1 MDFLNEF
8 LVPYSV
14 ATVGSIALK
23 LLLAFALGVVIS
35 VVYHWTHDG
44 IAERSFT
51 DTLIILCMLIS
62 VVMVVIGDSVARA
75 FSLVGALSIIRF
87 RTAVQDP
94 RDIAFVFFALAVGMA
109 VGASDP
115 PIAILATFLISAII
129 ILLHWWHGKH
139 PNRDTYQLTFK
150 APLDYA
156 SDQALR
162 AVFKERLIQDRLIR
176 QETSK
181 AGGVE
186 LRYHVKFKEPEGSDA
201 FFQELSALEGIQGI
215 KLTKQRR
222 LEG

>member
-1 MDFLNEF
+1 MAFLNEF

-23 LLLAFALGVVIS
+23 LLLAFALGIVIS
-35 VVYHWTHDG
+35 VVYHWTHMG

-87 RTAVQDP
+87 RTVVQDP
-94 RDIAFVFFALAVGMA
+94 RDIAFVFFALATGMA

-115 PIAILATFLISAII
+115 PIAILGTFLISGII
-129 ILLHWWHGKH
+129 MLLHWWHGRH
-139 PNRDTYQLTFK
+139 PNRETFQLTFK
-150 APLDYA
+150 APLAAA
-156 SDQALR
+156 SEPTLR
-162 AVFKERLIQDRLIR
+162 SIFNRYLIYERLFH

-181 AGGVE
+181 SGGIE
-186 LRYHVKFKEPEGSDA
+186 LRYHIKFKDTEGREP
-201 FFQELSALEGIQGI
+201 FFQELSALEEIQGV
-215 KLTKQRR
+215 KLTER
-222 LEG
+222 

>member
-23 LLLAFALGVVIS
+23 LLLAFSLGIVIS
-35 VVYHWTHDG
+35 VVYHWTHMG

-87 RTAVQDP
+87 RTVVQDP
-94 RDIAFVFFALAVGMA
+94 RDIAFVFFALATGMA

-115 PIAILATFLISAII
+115 PIAILGTFLISGII
-129 ILLHWWHGKH
+129 MLLHWWHGRH
-139 PNRDTYQLTFK
+139 PNRETFQLTFK
-150 APLDYA
+150 APLDSA
-156 SDQALR
+156 SEPVVRSIFSKHLIH
-162 AVFKERLIQDRLIR
+162 ERLIH

-181 AGGVE
+181 TGGVE
-186 LRYHVKFKEPEGSDA
+186 LRYHITFKDPEGCEP
-201 FFQELSALEGIQGI
+201 FFQELSTLEDIQGI
-215 KLTKQRR
+215 KLTKR
-222 LEG
+222 LS

>member
-23 LLLAFALGVVIS
+23 LLLAFALGIVIS
-35 VVYHWTHDG
+35 VAYHWTHEG

-115 PIAILATFLISAII
+115 PIAILATFLISGII
-129 ILLHWWHGKH
+129 LLLHWWHGKH

-150 APLDYA
+150 APFDYA
-156 SDQALR
+156 SDPALR
-162 AVFKERLIQDRLIR
+162 AIFDNHLIQERLLH

-181 AGGVE
+181 TGGVE
-186 LRYHVKFKEPEGSDA
+186 LQYQVKFKDSEGWEP
-201 FFQELSALEGIQGI
+201 FFQELSALEEIRGV
-215 KLTKQRR
+215 KLTRQ
-222 LEG
+222 

>member
-23 LLLAFALGVVIS
+23 LLLAFALGIVIS
-35 VVYHWTHDG
+35 VVYHWTHEA

-87 RTAVQDP
+87 RTVVQDP
-94 RDIAFVFFALAVGMA
+94 RDIAFVFFALATGMA

-115 PIAILATFLISAII
+115 PIAILGTFLIGGII
-129 ILLHWWHGKH
+129 ILLHWWHGRH
-139 PNRDTYQLTFK
+139 PNHETFQLTFK
-150 APLDYA
+150 APPA
-156 SDQALR
+156 SASEPVLR
-162 AVFKERLIQDRLIR
+162 SIFNKHLIHERLIH

-181 AGGVE
+181 TGGVE
-186 LRYHVKFKEPEGSDA
+186 LRYHIKFKDSEGWEL
-201 FFQELSALEGIQGI
+201 FFQELSALEDIRGI
-215 KLTKQRR
+215 KLTKR
-222 LEG
+222 

>member
-23 LLLAFALGVVIS
+23 LLLAFALGIVIS
-35 VVYHWTHDG
+35 VVYHWTHMG

-87 RTAVQDP
+87 RTVVQDP
-94 RDIAFVFFALAVGMA
+94 RDIAFVFFALATGMA

-115 PIAILATFLISAII
+115 PIAILGTFLISGII
-129 ILLHWWHGKH
+129 MLLHWWHGRH
-139 PNRDTYQLTFK
+139 PNRETFQLTFK
-150 APLDYA
+150 SHLD
-156 SDQALR
+156 STSESVIRSIFSKHLIH
-162 AVFKERLIQDRLIR
+162 ERLIH

-181 AGGVE
+181 TGGVE
-186 LRYHVKFKEPEGSDA
+186 LRYHITFKDPEGWEP
-201 FFQELSALEGIQGI
+201 FFQELSTLEDIQGI
-215 KLTKQRR
+215 KLTKR
-222 LEG
+222 LS

>member
-14 ATVGSIALK
+14 ATVGAIALK
-23 LLLAFALGVVIS
+23 LLLAFALGIVIA
-35 VVYHWTHDG
+35 VVYHWTHMG

-87 RTAVQDP
+87 RTVVQDP
-94 RDIAFVFFALAVGMA
+94 RDIAFVFFALATGMA

-115 PIAILATFLISAII
+115 PIAILGTFLISGII
-129 ILLHWWHGKH
+129 MLLHWWHGRH
-139 PNRDTYQLTFK
+139 PNRDTFQLTFK
-150 APLDYA
+150 APLA
-156 SDQALR
+156 SASEPTLR
-162 AVFKERLIQDRLIR
+162 SIFDRYLIHQRLIH

-181 AGGVE
+181 TGGIE
-186 LRYHVKFKEPEGSDA
+186 LRYHIKFKDSEGWEP
-201 FFQELSALEGIQGI
+201 FFQELSALEEIQGV
-215 KLTKQRR
+215 KLTKK
-222 LEG
+222 